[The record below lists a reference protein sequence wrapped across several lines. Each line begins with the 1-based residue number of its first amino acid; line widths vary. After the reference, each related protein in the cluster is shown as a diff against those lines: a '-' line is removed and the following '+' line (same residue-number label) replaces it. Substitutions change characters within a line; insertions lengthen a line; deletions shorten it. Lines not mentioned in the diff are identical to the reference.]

1 MNKGIEP
8 YINCKW
14 CGHTIRRNTTKRCEP
29 CYELESGIKHQPE
42 VARKILNTLK
52 VLQMLSDKEINVYVM
67 GED

>member
-1 MNKGIEP
+1 MKELKP

-14 CGHTIRRNTTKRCEP
+14 CGHTIRRNATKKCEP

-42 VARKILNTLK
+42 VAQKILNTLE
-52 VLQMLSDKEINVYVM
+52 VLKLLQETENVYVL